1 MSITSKISSVH
12 NYQGLLFQVWLT
24 RAFLNAFVSYF
35 LCCRRFA
42 IFRLPFFEKFP
53 LLSHEKKSCWMNWK
67 FIAIVII
74 SLFPLIFNQHL
85 LNVLYLMMVE
95 LSTLLIRT
103 TRIIF
108 SFIDFYA
115 TQPHI
120 NWHEFMSFYSNS
132 RGAIASKKSFCVV
145 TLSGLL

>member
-1 MSITSKISSVH
+1 
-12 NYQGLLFQVWLT
+12 
-24 RAFLNAFVSYF
+24 
-35 LCCRRFA
+35 
-42 IFRLPFFEKFP
+42 
-53 LLSHEKKSCWMNWK
+53 MNWK

-132 RGAIASKKSFCVV
+132 RGAIAGKKK
-145 TLSGLL
+145 LLCELL